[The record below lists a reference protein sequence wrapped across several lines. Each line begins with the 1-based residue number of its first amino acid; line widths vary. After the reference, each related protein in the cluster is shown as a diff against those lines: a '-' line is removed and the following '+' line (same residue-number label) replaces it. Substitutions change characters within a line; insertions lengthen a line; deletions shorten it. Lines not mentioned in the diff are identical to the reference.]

1 MSPVMEKA
9 GLTSFT
15 KRAAARPLPTDAQS
29 RCARQA
35 CPIAVSGGHMIS
47 SQVICEFALKGDCG
61 ELFEQRCD
69 KNLHMQLHAAAL
81 HSHCLSTPLL
91 LTNILEGAWL
101 FKGTFIGA
109 APVFADFLSEAASAA
124 LRGRATAAA
133 EPSNR
138 CSKTAL
144 KCLLSRICQLLSRI
158 IVFCGAK

>member
-1 MSPVMEKA
+1 MEKP
-9 GLTSFT
+9 GLTILT
-15 KRAAARPLPTDAQS
+15 KCVAAQTLPTDARS

-35 CPIAVSGGHMIS
+35 CPIAVYLGRVRPC
-47 SQVICEFALKGDCG
+47 QVICEFVLKGDCG
-61 ELFEQRCD
+61 KLFEQRCD

-101 FKGTFIGA
+101 FKGTFIDA
-109 APVFADFLSEAASAA
+109 APVLAEFLSEAASAA
-124 LRGRATAAA
+124 RRGRATAAA
-133 EPSNR
+133 EPSSR